1 MKYITNLMLVATMV
15 ISGAAFADP
24 TASSGSLSGAFAN
37 TNSTAGAI
45 GFIDQSSNTSI
56 VEASDLSKSV
66 PGVFAA
72 GTTAGGS
79 NPCVVSIGGGGSG
92 SGFGFNFSSAYN
104 DGECQIRESVRLMS
118 AIVKGDDPQNQI
130 FLREVTCQST
140 IYWDAM
146 ERTFAETDDMRFFCD
161 NPRPENG
168 IVKIRD
174 RKHPVAHRVVKVQ
187 PVSVGYANNST
198 SNHNGF
204 W

>member
-1 MKYITNLMLVATMV
+1 LKGKKYKMKYITNLILVGAMV
-15 ISGAAFADP
+15 ISGTAFAD
-24 TASSGSLSGAFAN
+24 TESKSNADSGSASQ
-37 TNSTAGAI
+37 AGAI
-45 GFIDQSSNTSI
+45 GFIDQSTNTG
-56 VEASDLSKSV
+56 SDLGNSV

-130 FLREVTCQST
+130 FLRDVTCQST

-146 ERTFAETDDMRFFCD
+146 ERTFAETEDMRFFCD

-187 PVSVGYANNST
+187 PVNVGYANNST